1 MKSCNRDDRQQL
13 QPDQLRL
20 ASILSFCFSL
30 LLATCDTDTPLRR
43 LVVATTWVYLLVSG
57 NPMGLFNKSSTPV
70 ESAPPPAS
78 NHSTS
83 LLGCHKSTS
92 SRPSTETERH
102 GVFSRNRSSL
112 DESRSGHRAAATVV
126 GGDGG
131 GGRGLHLFSRNDSLT
146 AAKTKLKTA
155 QGAEAAADAAL
166 ARASHAVKDARAEI
180 VRLEKEAEAEAK
192 AAHEKQKAAKSV
204 RREGNK
210 LGRHV

>member
-1 MKSCNRDDRQQL
+1 MGLCAPPAAVAPHLTLTLRTARSNDAMKSYIRDDAQHL

-131 GGRGLHLFSRNDSLT
+131 GGRGLHLFS
-146 AAKTKLKTA
+146 
-155 QGAEAAADAAL
+155 
-166 ARASHAVKDARAEI
+166 
-180 VRLEKEAEAEAK
+180 
-192 AAHEKQKAAKSV
+192 KSV
-204 RREGNK
+204 PAL
-210 LGRHV
+210 LGGTILS